1 MPQKGYPHIPD
12 GPKTSDEL
20 IERLNE
26 AAAALSRLQAERD
39 EARKALSDTFRLSE
53 ESYQALKASH
63 SAHADDLIAELR
75 ASGARAEAAESR
87 LAAAAL
93 RERAKDEA
101 LTAARA
107 MIQTRETIDELSWG
121 KRSSPATRLLAKIDA
136 ALAQPEEVK

>member
-26 AAAALSRLQAERD
+26 AAAALSRLQA
-39 EARKALSDTFRLSE
+39 RL
-53 ESYQALKASH
+53 
-63 SAHADDLIAELR
+63 
-75 ASGARAEAAESR
+75 
-87 LAAAAL
+87 
-93 RERAKDEA
+93 RAKDEA